1 MKSLEK
7 IKKEAIEEHVPI
19 IMDDT
24 LEKIEEIVGDR
35 KFKRI
40 LEIGTAV
47 GYSALCFTKFLDEN
61 GEIDTIERNDEMVR
75 KAKENI
81 KLARHDVK
89 INLFE
94 GDAVEIL
101 KTLNNKYDMVFIDAA
116 KSKYPIFLEESLR
129 MLNDDGIIFADNILY
144 KGYVMSDY
152 NKHKQRTAVTHLRE
166 FIKMITTNDKLETQI
181 IDVGDG
187 LSYTKYVKWKVKWN
201 FEKQRIYKI

>member
-1 MKSLEK
+1 MRNLEK

-40 LEIGTAV
+40 LEIGPAV

-61 GEIDTIERNDEMVR
+61 GEIDTIERNDEMIK

-81 KLARHDVK
+81 KLARNDVK

-101 KTLNNKYDMVFIDAA
+101 KTLNNRYDMVFIDAA

-129 MLNDDGIIFADNILY
+129 MLNDDGIIFVDNILY

-166 FIKMITTNDKLETQI
+166 FIKMITTNDRLETQI

-187 LSYTKYVKWKVKWN
+187 LSYTKYAK
-201 FEKQRIYKI
+201 

>member
-1 MKSLEK
+1 MRNLEK

-40 LEIGTAV
+40 LEIVTAFC
-47 GYSALCFTKFLDEN
+47 YSSLCFTKFLDEN
-61 GEIDTIERNDEMVR
+61 GEIDTIERNGEMIK

-81 KLARHDVK
+81 RLARNDVK

-101 KTLNNKYDMVFIDAA
+101 KTLNNRYDMVFIDAA
-116 KSKYPIFLEESLR
+116 KSKYPTFLEESLR

-166 FIKMITTNDKLETQI
+166 FIKMITTNDRLETQI

-187 LSYTKYVKWKVKWN
+187 LSYTKYAK
-201 FEKQRIYKI
+201 

>member
-1 MKSLEK
+1 MKKLEK
-7 IKKEAIEEHVPI
+7 IKKEALEEHVPI

-24 LEKIEEIVGDR
+24 LEKITEIVGGR

-47 GYSALCFTKFLDEN
+47 GYSALCFTMFLDEN
-61 GEIDTIERNDEMVR
+61 GEIDTIERNEEMIK

-81 KLARHDVK
+81 KIARDDVK
-89 INLFE
+89 INLYE

-116 KSKYPIFLEESLR
+116 KSKYPIFLEEALR
-129 MLNDDGIIFADNILY
+129 MLNPDGIIFADNILY

-166 FIKMITTNDKLETQI
+166 FIKMATTDEMLETQI

-187 LSYTKYVKWKVKWN
+187 LSYTKYKN
-201 FEKQRIYKI
+201 EI

>member
-1 MKSLEK
+1 MRNLEK

-61 GEIDTIERNDEMVR
+61 GEIDTIERNDEMIK

-81 KLARHDVK
+81 RLARNDVK

-101 KTLNNKYDMVFIDAA
+101 KTLNNRYDMVFIDAA

-129 MLNDDGIIFADNILY
+129 MLTDDGIIFADNILY

-166 FIKMITTNDKLETQI
+166 FIKMITTNDRLETQI

-187 LSYTKYVKWKVKWN
+187 LSYTKYAK
-201 FEKQRIYKI
+201 

>member
-1 MKSLEK
+1 MRNLEK

-61 GEIDTIERNDEMVR
+61 GEIDTIERNDEMIK

-81 KLARHDVK
+81 RLARNDVK

-101 KTLNNKYDMVFIDAA
+101 KTLNNRYDMVFIDAA

-129 MLNDDGIIFADNILY
+129 ILTDDGIIFADNILY

-166 FIKMITTNDKLETQI
+166 FIKMITTNDRLETQI

-187 LSYTKYVKWKVKWN
+187 LSYTKYAK
-201 FEKQRIYKI
+201 

>member
-1 MKSLEK
+1 MRNLEK

-61 GEIDTIERNDEMVR
+61 GEIDTIERNDEMIK

-81 KLARHDVK
+81 KLARNDVK

-101 KTLNNKYDMVFIDAA
+101 KTLNNRYDMVFIDAA

-129 MLNDDGIIFADNILY
+129 MITDDGIIFADNILY

-166 FIKMITTNDKLETQI
+166 FIKMITTNDRLETQI

-187 LSYTKYVKWKVKWN
+187 LSYTKYAK
-201 FEKQRIYKI
+201 